1 MERGPRAGQRWRC
14 RSFKPD
20 EADIKGSGSNM
31 EVPVGGL
38 TLVCR
43 RLCLLYPDKRVLSQ
57 QGLDRPGLATNKGWS
72 PEEVRK

>member
-1 MERGPRAGQRWRC
+1 
-14 RSFKPD
+14 
-20 EADIKGSGSNM
+20 M

-38 TLVCR
+38 TLVCG